1 MPSVVSSF
9 LRWLAAA
16 SLLIAAVAVAQPQ
29 TLRAAGITASAELLA
44 NPSDAAL
51 AFEVVLDTHAGDLLA
66 FDLAASATLERGGG
80 SPIPGTFSYRADSDG
95 GHHRRG
101 ELRFVPAAD
110 ADLTPPIEL
119 VLRGVGVPEWRFRW
133 EAVGAVQGAGAAE
146 SVAAP
151 PADPGVPVVASP
163 SSRVMYVAVI
173 GDGAVAAIDT
183 TTFDLLWT
191 LVVSQGSD
199 ARPPESAMGLALSP
213 DGGTLYTGDAATGE
227 LVVVDTERR
236 EISARVAL
244 EHGIHAID
252 LAPDGRNLW
261 VDGALEGYPWLSA
274 ATVIDTASLEVVR
287 RLAPALGSAAHLSFT
302 PDGREVW
309 APSVSTNLAW
319 IWDASTGA
327 VLAAI
332 PLTTTP
338 LVGDSPEG
346 AQGLIGFNEIAMA
359 PDGRTAYAVGPE
371 AARVHAIDI
380 VRREVISTAQA
391 GARAHGIAVRPDGRE
406 VWTANR
412 VGSVTIFDAATLEEL
427 ATLDLGAYAN
437 HVAFTTDGTYALVSR
452 DTDVAVIDVAER
464 SIVRLVDVGR
474 APHEFA
480 GEPTGGAAASA
491 QGR

>member
-1 MPSVVSSF
+1 MRSFVPST

-16 SLLIAAVAVAQPQ
+16 SLLIAGVALAQPQ
-29 TLRAAGITASAELLA
+29 TLRAAGITVSAERLA
-44 NPSDAAL
+44 IATDAAL
-51 AFEVVLDTHAGDLLA
+51 AFEVIFDTHAGDLLA
-66 FDLAASATLERGGG
+66 FDLAAAAALERGVG
-80 SPIPGTFSYRADSDG
+80 SPIPGTFTYHPESDG

-110 ADLTPPIEL
+110 ADLSLPIEL

-133 EAVGAVQGAGAAE
+133 EATGADAA
-146 SVAAP
+146 ATLQAP
-151 PADPGVPVVASP
+151 DVVPSVPVDGSD

-191 LVVSQGSD
+191 LVVSDGTD
-199 ARPPESAMGLALSP
+199 ERPPESAMGLALSS
-213 DGGTLYTGDAATGE
+213 DGRTLYTGDAATGE

-236 EISARVAL
+236 EIVARVAL
-244 EHGIHAID
+244 DHGIHAID
-252 LAPDGRNLW
+252 LAPDGRELW
-261 VDGALEGYPWLSA
+261 LDGALEGYPWLSA
-274 ATVIDTASLEVVR
+274 SSVVDTESLEIVR
-287 RLAPALGSAAHLSFT
+287 RLAPALGSAAHLRFT

-319 IWDASTGA
+319 VWDASTGA

-332 PLTTTP
+332 PLTTTA
-338 LVGDSPEG
+338 LVGDTPEG

-371 AARVHAIDI
+371 AARVHAIDV
-380 VRREVISTAQA
+380 VRREVIATAQA

-412 VGSVTIFDAATLEEL
+412 AGSVTIFDAATLEEL

-437 HVAFTTDGTYALVSR
+437 HVSFTRDGAFALVSR

-464 SIVRLVDVGR
+464 TIVRLVEVGS

-480 GEPTGGAAASA
+480 GEPTSGAAATA
-491 QGR
+491 AGR

>member
-1 MPSVVSSF
+1 M
-9 LRWLAAA
+9 AA
-16 SLLIAAVAVAQPQ
+16 SLLIAAAAVAQPQ
-29 TLRAAGITASAELLA
+29 TLRAAGITTSAELLA
-44 NPSDAAL
+44 GPTDAAL
-51 AFEVVLDTHAGDLLA
+51 AFEVRFDTHAGDLLA
-66 FDLAASATLERGGG
+66 FDLAASAALERGAG
-80 SPIPGTFSYRADSDG
+80 SPIPGTFTYHPESDG

-110 ADLTPPIEL
+110 ADLTLPIEL

-133 EAVGAVQGAGAAE
+133 EAVGAVQGAAATVPTPE
-146 SVAAP
+146 ATPS
-151 PADPGVPVVASP
+151 VPVEGSA

-183 TTFDLLWT
+183 NTFDLLWT
-191 LVVSQGSD
+191 LVVSEGTD

-213 DGGTLYTGDAATGE
+213 DGRTLYTGDAATGE
-227 LVVVDTERR
+227 LIVVDTERR
-236 EISARVAL
+236 EIVARVAL
-244 EHGIHAID
+244 DHGIHAID

-274 ATVIDTASLEVVR
+274 SSVIDTASLEVVR
-287 RLAPALGSAAHLSFT
+287 RLAPALGSAAHLRFT

-332 PLTTTP
+332 PLTNTA

-371 AARVHAIDI
+371 AARVHAID
-380 VRREVISTAQA
+380 VARREVLSTAQA

-412 VGSVTIFDAATLEEL
+412 AGSVTIFDAATLEEL

-437 HVAFTTDGTYALVSR
+437 HVAFTGDGAFALVGR

-464 SIVRLVDVGR
+464 TIVRLVEVGR

-480 GEPTGGAAASA
+480 GEPTGGAADTAT
-491 QGR
+491 GR